1 MRTSIILFLL
11 CASATGL
18 FAQKKQ
24 YPEVDIP
31 FKKYVLDNGLTLIVS
46 EDHKA
51 PIASFN
57 IWYHVGSKNEKPGK
71 TGFAH
76 LFEHIMFTSTEH
88 WKNFDDVM
96 QTVGGGSNN
105 GTTNNDRTNYFE
117 TFSSGGLDRVLWL
130 EADRMGFLLN
140 GLDSVK
146 VNVQRGVVQNEKRT
160 RENQPYGITEELMA
174 KATYPVGHPYSWTVI
189 GSMDDLNAASMDDV
203 KTWFK
208 TYYGPNNAVICI
220 TGDVKADEVFNKVK
234 KYFGDI
240 PASPP
245 IAKYS
250 AWTAKM
256 TGTKYQVAQD
266 RVPQARLHKIWNV
279 PEWNAKD
286 NSYLYILG
294 EILSSGKS
302 SRLYKRLVLD
312 EQLTTNAYAFIWS
325 NEIGGT
331 FIIQADAKPGVDL
344 AKIDAVIKEE
354 LQKIFTEDVTAVELE
369 RVKTNYFANFINSME
384 GVYSKSDLLAEN
396 ETFGGSP
403 DYYLQK
409 QAWLKDATP
418 ADIKKAA
425 LQWLSDGE
433 YQLQILP
440 YGDFTNTNSGLN
452 RNVMPEVEK
461 TGAVTFPEIK
471 QFTLSNGLNVYLAER
486 HGIPSVSA
494 SMMVNAGYAA
504 DQFGSPG
511 LAKLSGTMFMEGT
524 KTKTALQISDLLYDL
539 GSDITFSSRL
549 DNSFLN
555 LKTLKIHF
563 AASLNLFADIL
574 LNPSFP
580 QKEFE
585 RVQKEQLLGIEQE
598 KANPQVLGRRILP
611 GLIYGS
617 GHAYSNPLSG
627 MGTETGVK
635 KVTRD
640 ELVKFHQTWF
650 VPNNSSLVVV
660 GDITEAELKPA
671 LEKYLTGW
679 KAQDVPKKNLSDVAL
694 PAQPAVY
701 LIDKPGV
708 EQSSIYAAELSPSA
722 GNPDQDAIE
731 LMNAILGGTFTSR
744 INMNLREDKH
754 WCYGARSHFEKA
766 KGQSVFY
773 VNAAVQTDK
782 TKESI
787 IEFQK
792 ELTQVISTK
801 PIGETEFKNEQL
813 SQLLSLG
820 GWWETN
826 DAVKEF
832 LLSTINYNRGLDYP
846 GKYSSRLQSF
856 TTGDMNKAAAKIVR
870 PDNLTWLIIGDRAK
884 IEKGIKE
891 LNIGPLKI
899 LDEDGNEKK

>member
-1 MRTSIILFLL
+1 MKKIILFFLV
-11 CASATGL
+11 CTSAIGL

-51 PIASFN
+51 PATAFN

-105 GTTNNDRTNYFE
+105 GTTNNDRTNYYE

-203 KTWFK
+203 KNWFK

-240 PASPP
+240 PAGPP

-279 PEWNAKD
+279 PEWNTKD
-286 NSYLYILG
+286 IVYLNILG

-312 EQLTTNAYAFIWS
+312 EQLTTNAYAFTWS

-331 FIIQADAKPGVDL
+331 FFIEADAKPGVDL
-344 AKIDAVIKEE
+344 AKIDTVIKEE
-354 LQKIFTEDVTAVELE
+354 LQKIFTQDVTAVELE

-384 GVYSKSDLLAEN
+384 GIFNKSDLLAEN

-403 DYYLQK
+403 DYYKIK
-409 QAWLKDATP
+409 QTWIKDATP

-425 LQWLSDGE
+425 IQWLNDGE

-452 RNVMPEVEK
+452 RSEMPVVEK
-461 TGAVTFPEIK
+461 SGAVKFPEIK
-471 QFTLSNGLNVYLAER
+471 QFTLSNGLKVYLAER

-524 KTKTALQISDLLYDL
+524 KTKTATQISDQLYDL
-539 GSDITFSSRL
+539 GSDITFNSRI

-555 LKTLKIHF
+555 LKTLKLNF
-563 AASLNLFADIL
+563 DASLNLFADIV

-598 KANPQVLGRRILP
+598 KANPGALGRRILP

-617 GHAYSNPLSG
+617 GHAYSNPLTG
-627 MGTETGVK
+627 MGTEASVK
-635 KVTRD
+635 KIRRD
-640 ELVKFHQTWF
+640 DLVKFHQTWF
-650 VPNNSSLVVV
+650 VPNNASLVVV
-660 GDITEAELKPA
+660 GDITETELKPE
-671 LEKYLTGW
+671 LEKYLAGW
-679 KAQDVPKKNLSDVAL
+679 KAQDVPKKKLSEIAL
-694 PAQPAVY
+694 PTHQSVY
-701 LIDKPGV
+701 IIDKPGV
-708 EQSSIYAAELSPSA
+708 QQSSIFAAELSPSA
-722 GNPDQDAIE
+722 SNPDQDAIE
-731 LMNAILGGTFTSR
+731 LMNAILGGTFLSR
-744 INMNLREDKH
+744 LNMNLREEKH
-754 WCYGARSHFEKA
+754 WCYGAGSRFEKT
-766 KGQSVFY
+766 KGQCIFY
-773 VNAAVQTDK
+773 ASAAVQTDK

-787 IEFQK
+787 VEFQK
-792 ELTQVISTK
+792 ELSQLISTK
-801 PIGETEFKNEQL
+801 PIGEMEFKNEQL
-813 SQLLSLG
+813 SQLLSLAG
-820 GWWETN
+820 GWETN
-826 DAVKEF
+826 DAVKDF
-832 LLSTINYNRGLDYP
+832 LLNTINYNRGLDYP
-846 GKYSSRLQSF
+846 GKYSSLLQSF
-856 TTGDMNKAAAKIVR
+856 TTDDMKKAAAKVVK
-870 PDNLTWLIIGDRAK
+870 PDNLTWLIIGDRVK

-891 LNIGPLKI
+891 LNIGPIKF
-899 LDEDGNEKK
+899 LDEDGKEIN

>member
-1 MRTSIILFLL
+1 MKKIILFFLV
-11 CASATGL
+11 CTSAIGL

-51 PIASFN
+51 PATAFN

-105 GTTNNDRTNYFE
+105 GTTNNDRTNYYE

-203 KTWFK
+203 KNWIK

-240 PASPP
+240 PAGPP

-279 PEWNAKD
+279 PEWNTKD
-286 NSYLYILG
+286 IVYLNILG

-312 EQLTTNAYAFIWS
+312 EQLTTNAYAFTWS

-331 FIIQADAKPGVDL
+331 FFIEADAKPGVDL
-344 AKIDAVIKEE
+344 AKIDTVIKEE
-354 LQKIFTEDVTAVELE
+354 LQKIFTQDVTAVELE

-384 GVYSKSDLLAEN
+384 GIFNKSDLLAEN

-403 DYYLQK
+403 DYYKIK
-409 QAWLKDATP
+409 QTWIKDATP

-425 LQWLSDGE
+425 IQWLNDGE
-433 YQLQILP
+433 
-440 YGDFTNTNSGLN
+440 
-452 RNVMPEVEK
+452 
-461 TGAVTFPEIK
+461 
-471 QFTLSNGLNVYLAER
+471 
-486 HGIPSVSA
+486 
-494 SMMVNAGYAA
+494 
-504 DQFGSPG
+504 
-511 LAKLSGTMFMEGT
+511 
-524 KTKTALQISDLLYDL
+524 
-539 GSDITFSSRL
+539 
-549 DNSFLN
+549 
-555 LKTLKIHF
+555 
-563 AASLNLFADIL
+563 
-574 LNPSFP
+574 
-580 QKEFE
+580 
-585 RVQKEQLLGIEQE
+585 
-598 KANPQVLGRRILP
+598 
-611 GLIYGS
+611 
-617 GHAYSNPLSG
+617 
-627 MGTETGVK
+627 
-635 KVTRD
+635 
-640 ELVKFHQTWF
+640 
-650 VPNNSSLVVV
+650 
-660 GDITEAELKPA
+660 
-671 LEKYLTGW
+671 
-679 KAQDVPKKNLSDVAL
+679 
-694 PAQPAVY
+694 
-701 LIDKPGV
+701 
-708 EQSSIYAAELSPSA
+708 
-722 GNPDQDAIE
+722 
-731 LMNAILGGTFTSR
+731 
-744 INMNLREDKH
+744 
-754 WCYGARSHFEKA
+754 
-766 KGQSVFY
+766 
-773 VNAAVQTDK
+773 
-782 TKESI
+782 
-787 IEFQK
+787 
-792 ELTQVISTK
+792 
-801 PIGETEFKNEQL
+801 
-813 SQLLSLG
+813 
-820 GWWETN
+820 
-826 DAVKEF
+826 
-832 LLSTINYNRGLDYP
+832 
-846 GKYSSRLQSF
+846 
-856 TTGDMNKAAAKIVR
+856 
-870 PDNLTWLIIGDRAK
+870 
-884 IEKGIKE
+884 
-891 LNIGPLKI
+891 
-899 LDEDGNEKK
+899 

>member
-1 MRTSIILFLL
+1 MKKNILLFLI
-11 CASATGL
+11 CASAIGL

-24 YPEVDIP
+24 YPEVDII

-105 GTTNNDRTNYFE
+105 GTTNNDRTNYYE
-117 TFSSGGLDRVLWL
+117 TFSNGGLDRVLWL

-174 KATYPVGHPYSWTVI
+174 KGMYPVGHPYSWTVI
-189 GSMDDLNAASMDDV
+189 GSMDDLNAASIDDV
-203 KTWFK
+203 KAWFK

-220 TGDVKADEVFNKVK
+220 SGDVKSDEVFNKVK

-240 PASPP
+240 PAGPP
-245 IAKYS
+245 IAKYG

-266 RVPQARLHKIWNV
+266 RVPQARLHKTWNV
-279 PEWNAKD
+279 PEWNTKD
-286 NSYLYILG
+286 IVYLNILG

-312 EQLTTNAYAFIWS
+312 EQLTTNAYAYLWS
-325 NEIGGT
+325 NEIGGN
-331 FIIQADAKPGVDL
+331 FFIQADAKPGVEL
-344 AKIDAVIKEE
+344 AKIDAVIQEE
-354 LQKIFTEDVTAVELE
+354 LQKIFTEEVTAVELE

-384 GVYSKSDLLAEN
+384 SINSKSDLLAEN

-403 DYYLQK
+403 DYYKTK
-409 QAWLKDATP
+409 QTWMKEATA
-418 ADIKKAA
+418 ADIKKVAI
-425 LQWLSDGE
+425 QWLSDGE

-452 RNVMPEVEK
+452 RNEMPAVET
-461 TGAVTFPEIK
+461 TGAVTFPQIK
-471 QFTLSNGLNVYLAER
+471 QFTLSNGLKVYLAER

-494 SMMVNAGYAA
+494 SLMVNAGYAA

-524 KTKTALQISDLLYDL
+524 RTKTATQISDLLYDL
-539 GSDITFSSRL
+539 GSDINTNSRL

-555 LKTLKIHF
+555 LKTLKLYF
-563 AASLNLFADIL
+563 DTSFSLFADIL

-585 RVQKEQLLGIEQE
+585 RVQKEQMLGIEQE
-598 KANPQVLGRRILP
+598 KANPGALGRRVLP

-627 MGTETGVK
+627 MGTEAGVNK
-635 KVTRD
+635 ITRED
-640 ELVKFHQTWF
+640 LVKFHQTWF
-650 VPNNSSLVVV
+650 VPNNASLVVA

-671 LEKYLTGW
+671 LEKYFAGW
-679 KAQDVPKKNLSDVAL
+679 KAQEVPKMNLSDVAM
-694 PAQPAVY
+694 PAHPAVY
-701 LIDKPGV
+701 IIDKPGV

-722 GNPDQDAIE
+722 CNPDQDAIE
-731 LMNAILGGTFTSR
+731 LMNAMLGGTFLSR
-744 INMNLREDKH
+744 LNMNLREDKH
-754 WCYGARSHFEKA
+754 WCYGARSQFVNA
-766 KGQSVFY
+766 TGQSIFY
-773 VNAAVQTDK
+773 ASAAVQTDK

-792 ELTQVISTK
+792 ELAQVISTK

-813 SQLLSLG
+813 SQLLSLAG
-820 GWWETN
+820 RWETN
-826 DAVKEF
+826 DAVKDF
-832 LLSTINYNRGLDYP
+832 LLNTISYNRGLDYP
-846 GKYSSRLQSF
+846 GKYSSRLQNF
-856 TTGDMNKAAAKIVR
+856 TPGDMKKAAAKVVK

-891 LNIGPLKI
+891 LNIGPVKF
-899 LDEDGNEKK
+899 LDADGKEIK